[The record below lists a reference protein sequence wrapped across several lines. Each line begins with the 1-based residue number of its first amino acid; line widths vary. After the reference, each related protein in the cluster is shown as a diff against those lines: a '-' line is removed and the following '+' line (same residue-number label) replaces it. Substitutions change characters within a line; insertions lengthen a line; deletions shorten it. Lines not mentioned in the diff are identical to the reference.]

1 MVLRSALGLG
11 LDGGG
16 SQTRWALV
24 DTQGNLRAQGAVAG
38 MSGLQLKS
46 EQGLLALRET
56 IRVLATALSDHTAG
70 TPLGIYGGFTGLGN
84 SADQETLGALLRECP
99 GLHVD
104 RITLTH
110 DMDIAYRAAFA
121 PGEGYLVYAGTG
133 SIAAYIDAD
142 AHLHRAGG
150 RGGVL
155 GDEGGGYWIAREA
168 LAWIWRQEDR
178 NPGAWKSSPLA
189 RRMFAEVGGD
199 DWSHTRN
206 AVYGGDRG
214 SIGRLALQVAASAH
228 DDPFARDLLLRA
240 GAALAELANHMVHRF
255 GPRPVTA
262 GGRALLLSPLLEEG
276 LRTGL
281 SEGVSLHVVPDLMA
295 HVTAAR
301 QALIKS

>member
-1 MVLRSALGLG
+1 M
-11 LDGGG
+11 
-16 SQTRWALV
+16 
-24 DTQGNLRAQGAVAG
+24 
-38 MSGLQLKS
+38 
-46 EQGLLALRET
+46 
-56 IRVLATALSDHTAG
+56 
-70 TPLGIYGGFTGLGN
+70 
-84 SADQETLGALLRECP
+84 
-99 GLHVD
+99 
-104 RITLTH
+104 TLTH

-133 SIAAYIDAD
+133 SIAAYMD
-142 AHLHRAGG
+142 AHANLHRFGG

-189 RRMFAEVGGD
+189 RRMLAAVGGD

-214 SIGRLALQVAASAH
+214 SMGRLALQVAASAH
-228 DDPFARDLLLRA
+228 DDPFARELLLRA

-255 GPRPVTA
+255 GLRPVTA
-262 GGRALLLSPLLEEG
+262 GGRVWLLSPLLEEG
-276 LRTGL
+276 LCTGL
-281 SEGVSLHVVPDLMA
+281 ADGVSLQVVPDLKA

-301 QALIKS
+301 QALIQS